1 MTEKKNLT
9 ENEKMEKLYTLY
21 TFAYDKFSKYTNKKD
36 NNMQLIK
43 EMNAS
48 LKANSQIFNNPA
60 QIRKYSLLLVEPFE
74 KCSAKV
80 MEVILAAIEE
90 IFKYNLVAPDILQK
104 MIEKLLVN
112 IHKYF
117 QFNDI
122 DFKVDSKIL
131 KICELIY
138 LNQNIFIHNENLK
151 LIIKIYLRIFLSTN
165 NTEAFQNQTKRTLF
179 VLINK
184 IIEKITPC
192 NIVDKNYG
200 SLKLLNSNMNHK
212 EENEKKK
219 EKFYKLQL
227 NEFNFISKKFIDFL
241 IDLIDI

>member
-200 SLKLLNSNMNHK
+200 NLK
-212 EENEKKK
+212 
-219 EKFYKLQL
+219 
-227 NEFNFISKKFIDFL
+227 
-241 IDLIDI
+241 